1 MLVLET
7 KLRGNPAQLALIDEA
22 IRTAQF
28 IRNKC
33 VRYWMDNKG
42 VGQYDLSKLCAV
54 LAKEF
59 EWAGKLNSMARQ
71 ASAERAWS
79 AIKRFYDNCKAKKPG
94 KKGFPKC
101 FARPLVYKKNCRSVE
116 YKTTGWKL
124 SEDRKHLTFT
134 DGFKAGTFLLMGAD
148 DLHFYQT
155 SQIKRIRVVRK
166 ADGYYAQFCIE
177 VDRQETIHPTG
188 KAVGIDLGLKYFY
201 KATDESEVE
210 NPKFLRKSEG
220 KLKRLQ
226 RRVSKKQKGSKNRRK
241 AINRLGRQH
250 LKVSRQRKDWA
261 VKQAR
266 ALVLALAAR
275 SALSS
280 DFIAYEN
287 LQVRNMVRNHH
298 LAKSISDAAWGLFVD
313 WVKYYAQIF
322 GKVQQ
327 PVPPQNTTID
337 CFDCK
342 QPVQKTL
349 STRTHVC
356 PYCGS
361 VRCRDENAAWN
372 ILEKGLRLA
381 GINTVGH
388 TGMNASGQNDL
399 YLNQAMGLD
408 KSAG

>member
-1 MLVLET
+1 MIVLET
-7 KLRGNPAQLALIDEA
+7 KLRGNSTQFALIDDA

-33 VRYWMDNKG
+33 LRHWLDNKG

-79 AIKRFYDNCKAKKPG
+79 AIRRFYDNCKAKKPG
-94 KKGFPKC
+94 KKGFPK
-101 FARPLVYKKNCRSVE
+101 FKKNCRSVE
-116 YKTTGWKL
+116 YKTSGWKL
-124 SEDRKHLTFT
+124 SEDRKHLTFM
-134 DGFKAGTFLLMGAD
+134 DGFKAGTFLLMGAE
-148 DLHFYQT
+148 DLHFYQA

-166 ADGYYAQFCIE
+166 ADGYYAQFCLE
-177 VDRQETIHPTG
+177 VDRQETIQPTG

-201 KATDESEVE
+201 KATDGTEIE
-210 NPKFLRKSEG
+210 NPKFLRKSER

-226 RRVSKKQKGSKNRRK
+226 RRVSKKQKGSKNRKK

-250 LKVSRQRKDWA
+250 LKVSRQRKDWV

-266 ALVLALAAR
+266 ALVM
-275 SALSS
+275 SS
-280 DFIAYEN
+280 DLIAYEN

-298 LAKSISDAAWGLFVD
+298 LAKSISDAAWSLFVH

-327 PVPPQNTTID
+327 PVPPQNTTIE

-356 PYCGS
+356 HHCGS

-388 TGMNASGQNDL
+388 TEINASGQSDL
-399 YLNQAMGLD
+399 YLNQAIGLD

>member
-1 MLVLET
+1 MIVLET
-7 KLRGNPAQLALIDEA
+7 KLRGNPAQFALIDDA

-28 IRNKC
+28 IRNQC

-42 VGQYDLSKLCAV
+42 VGQYNLSKLCAV

-79 AIKRFYDNCKAKKPG
+79 AIKRFYDNCKAQKPG
-94 KKGFPKC
+94 KKGFPK
-101 FARPLVYKKNCRSVE
+101 FKKNNRSVE
-116 YKTTGWKL
+116 YKTSGWKL

-134 DGFKAGTFLLMGAD
+134 DGFKAGTFLLMGSD
-148 DLHFYQT
+148 DLHCYPI

-166 ADGYYAQFCIE
+166 ADGYYAQFCVE
-177 VDRQETIHPTG
+177 ADRQETIQPTG

-201 KATDESEVE
+201 KSTDGIEVE
-210 NPKFLRKSEG
+210 NPKFLRKSER

-266 ALVLALAAR
+266 ALVM
-275 SALSS
+275 SS
-280 DFIAYEN
+280 DLIAYEN

-298 LAKSISDAAWGLFVD
+298 LAKSISDAAWSLFVD

-342 QPVQKTL
+342 QPVRKSL

-356 PYCGS
+356 PHCGS

-388 TGMNASGQNDL
+388 TEINASGQNDL
-399 YLNQAMGLD
+399 YLNQAVGLD

>member
-1 MLVLET
+1 MIVLET
-7 KLRGNPAQLALIDEA
+7 KLRGNPTQFALIDDA

-33 VRYWMDNKG
+33 VRYWMDNQG
-42 VGQYDLSKLCAV
+42 VGQYDLSKLCAL

-94 KKGFPKC
+94 KKGLPK
-101 FARPLVYKKNCRSVE
+101 FKKNGRSVE
-116 YKTTGWKL
+116 YKTSGWKL

-148 DLHFYQT
+148 DLHFYPT

-177 VDRQETIHPTG
+177 IDRRETIQPTG

-201 KATDESEVE
+201 KATDGTEIE
-210 NPKFLRKSEG
+210 NPKFLRKSER

-226 RRVSKKQKGSKNRRK
+226 RRVFQKQKGSKNHRK

-250 LKVSRQRKDWA
+250 LRVSRQRKDWA

-266 ALVLALAAR
+266 ALVM
-275 SALSS
+275 SS
-280 DFIAYEN
+280 DLIAYEN

-298 LAKSISDAAWGLFVD
+298 LAKSISDASWSLFITWIV
-313 WVKYYAQIF
+313 YFAQIF

-342 QPVQKTL
+342 QPVKKTL

-356 PYCGS
+356 PHCGS
-361 VRCRDENAAWN
+361 GRCRDENAAWN

-388 TGMNASGQNDL
+388 TEIKASGQNDL
-399 YLNQAMGLD
+399 YLNQAIGLD

>member
-1 MLVLET
+1 
-7 KLRGNPAQLALIDEA
+7 
-22 IRTAQF
+22 
-28 IRNKC
+28 
-33 VRYWMDNKG
+33 
-42 VGQYDLSKLCAV
+42 
-54 LAKEF
+54 
-59 EWAGKLNSMARQ
+59 
-71 ASAERAWS
+71 
-79 AIKRFYDNCKAKKPG
+79 
-94 KKGFPKC
+94 
-101 FARPLVYKKNCRSVE
+101 
-116 YKTTGWKL
+116 
-124 SEDRKHLTFT
+124 
-134 DGFKAGTFLLMGAD
+134 MGAN

-177 VDRQETIHPTG
+177 IDRQETIQPTG
-188 KAVGIDLGLKYFY
+188 KALGIDLGVKYFY
-201 KATDESEVE
+201 KATDGTEVE
-210 NPKFLRKSEG
+210 NPKFLRKSER

-226 RRVSKKQKGSKNRRK
+226 RRVSKQQKGSRNRKK
-241 AINRLGRQH
+241 AMNRLGRQH

-266 ALVLALAAR
+266 ALVM
-275 SALSS
+275 SS

-287 LQVRNMVRNHH
+287 LQVPNMVRNHH
-298 LAKSISDAAWGLFVD
+298 LAKSISDAAWSLFVD

-322 GKVQQ
+322 GKLQQ

-356 PYCGS
+356 PHCGC

-372 ILEKGLRLA
+372 ILEQGLRLA
-381 GINTVGH
+381 GLSTVGH
-388 TGMNASGQNDL
+388 TGINASRQNDL
-399 YLNQAMGLD
+399 YLNQVIGSD

>member
-1 MLVLET
+1 MIVLET
-7 KLRGNPAQLALIDEA
+7 KLRGNPTQFAALDDA
-22 IRTAQF
+22 IRTTRF

-94 KKGFPKC
+94 KKGFPT
-101 FARPLVYKKNCRSVE
+101 FKKNSRSVE
-116 YKTTGWKL
+116 YKTSGWKL

-148 DLHFYQT
+148 DLHFYQI
-155 SQIKRIRVVRK
+155 SQIKRIRIVRK
-166 ADGYYAQFCIE
+166 SDGYYAQFCIK
-177 VDRQETIHPTG
+177 VDRQETIPPTG

-201 KATDESEVE
+201 KATDGSEVE
-210 NPKFLRKSEG
+210 NPKFLRKSER
-220 KLKRLQ
+220 KLKRLR
-226 RRVSKKQKGSKNRRK
+226 RRVSKKKKGSKNRKK

-261 VKQAR
+261 VKEAR
-266 ALVLALAAR
+266 ALVM
-275 SALSS
+275 SS

-342 QPVQKTL
+342 QPVKKTL

-356 PYCGS
+356 PHCGS

-381 GINTVGH
+381 GINTLGH
-388 TGMNASGQNDL
+388 REINASGQNDL
-399 YLNQAMGLD
+399 YLNQAIGLD

>member
-1 MLVLET
+1 MIVLET
-7 KLRGNPAQLALIDEA
+7 KLRGNPTQFALIDDA

-33 VRYWMDNKG
+33 VRYWMENKG

-79 AIKRFYDNCKAKKPG
+79 AIKRFYDNCKVKKPG
-94 KKGFPKC
+94 KKGFPK
-101 FARPLVYKKNCRSVE
+101 FKKNSRSVE

-134 DGFKAGTFLLMGAD
+134 DGFKPGTFLLMGAD
-148 DLHFYQT
+148 DLHFYPF

-177 VDRQETIHPTG
+177 VERQETIPPTG
-188 KAVGIDLGLKYFY
+188 KAVGLDLGLKYFY
-201 KATDESEVE
+201 KATDGTEVE
-210 NPKFLRKSEG
+210 NPKFLRKSER
-220 KLKRLQ
+220 KVKRLQ
-226 RRVSKKQKGSKNRRK
+226 RRVSRKQKGSKNRSK

-266 ALVLALAAR
+266 ALVM
-275 SALSS
+275 SS
-280 DFIAYEN
+280 DLIAYEN
-287 LQVRNMVRNHH
+287 LQVRTMVRNHH
-298 LAKSISDAAWGLFVD
+298 LAKSISDAAWSLFVD
-313 WVKYYAQIF
+313 WLKYYAQIF

-356 PYCGS
+356 PHCGS

-381 GINTVGH
+381 GVNTVGH
-388 TGMNASGQNDL
+388 TEINASGQNDL
-399 YLNQAMGLD
+399 YLNQAIGLD

>member
-1 MLVLET
+1 MIVLET
-7 KLRGNPAQLALIDEA
+7 KLRGNPAQFARIDEA

-33 VRYWMDNKG
+33 LRYWMDNKG

-71 ASAERAWS
+71 ACAERAWS

-94 KKGFPKC
+94 KKGVPK
-101 FARPLVYKKNCRSVE
+101 FKKNSRSVA
-116 YKTTGWKL
+116 YKTSGWKL

-148 DLHFYQT
+148 DLQFYQI
-155 SQIKRIRVVRK
+155 SQIKRIRVVHK

-177 VDRQETIHPTG
+177 VDRQETIPPTG

-201 KATDESEVE
+201 KATDGTEVE
-210 NPKFLRKSEG
+210 NPKFLRKSER

-241 AINRLGRQH
+241 AMNRLGQQH

-266 ALVLALAAR
+266 ALVM
-275 SALSS
+275 SS

-298 LAKSISDAAWGLFVD
+298 LAKSISDAAWSLFVD

-342 QPVQKTL
+342 QPVPKTL

-356 PYCGS
+356 PHCGS

-388 TGMNASGQNDL
+388 TEINASGQNDR
-399 YLNQAMGLD
+399 YLNQAIGLD

>member
-1 MLVLET
+1 MIVLET
-7 KLRGNPAQLALIDEA
+7 KLRGNPTQFALIDDA

-33 VRYWMDNKG
+33 VRHWMDNKG

-79 AIKRFYDNCKAKKPG
+79 AVKRFYDNCKAKKPG
-94 KKGFPKC
+94 KKGFPK
-101 FARPLVYKKNCRSVE
+101 FKKNGRSVE
-116 YKTTGWKL
+116 YKTSGWKL
-124 SEDRKHLTFT
+124 SEGRKHLTFT
-134 DGFKAGTFLLMGAD
+134 DGFKAGTFLLMGAG
-148 DLHFYQT
+148 DLRFYQI

-177 VDRQETIHPTG
+177 VDRQEAIQPTG

-201 KATDESEVE
+201 KATDGTEVE
-210 NPKFLRKSEG
+210 NPKFLRKAER

-241 AINRLGRQH
+241 AINCLGRQH
-250 LKVSRQRKDWA
+250 LKVSRQRKDWV

-266 ALVLALAAR
+266 ALVM
-275 SALSS
+275 SS
-280 DFIAYEN
+280 DFIAYEK
-287 LQVRNMVRNHH
+287 LQVQNMVRNHH
-298 LAKSISDAAWGLFVD
+298 LAKSISDAAWSSFVD

-327 PVPPQNTTID
+327 PVTPQNTTID

-342 QPVQKTL
+342 QPVRKTL

-356 PYCGS
+356 PHCGS

-381 GINTVGH
+381 GLSTVGH
-388 TGMNASGQNDL
+388 TGI
-399 YLNQAMGLD
+399 
-408 KSAG
+408 

>member
-1 MLVLET
+1 MIKNYLPDSLISTRLEHH
-7 KLRGNPAQLALIDEA
+7 P
-22 IRTAQF
+22 
-28 IRNKC
+28 
-33 VRYWMDNKG
+33 
-42 VGQYDLSKLCAV
+42 
-54 LAKEF
+54 
-59 EWAGKLNSMARQ
+59 
-71 ASAERAWS
+71 
-79 AIKRFYDNCKAKKPG
+79 
-94 KKGFPKC
+94 
-101 FARPLVYKKNCRSVE
+101 
-116 YKTTGWKL
+116 
-124 SEDRKHLTFT
+124 
-134 DGFKAGTFLLMGAD
+134 
-148 DLHFYQT
+148 
-155 SQIKRIRVVRK
+155 
-166 ADGYYAQFCIE
+166 QFCIE
-177 VDRQETIHPTG
+177 FDRQEVIQPTG
-188 KAVGIDLGLKYFY
+188 KVIGLDLGLKYFY
-201 KATDESEVE
+201 KATAGTEVE
-210 NPKFLRKSEG
+210 NPKFLMKSER

-226 RRVSKKQKGSKNRRK
+226 RRVSKKQEGSQNRKK

-266 ALVLALAAR
+266 ALVM
-275 SALSS
+275 SS

-287 LQVRNMVRNHH
+287 LQVWNMVRNHH

-356 PYCGS
+356 PHCDS

-388 TGMNASGQNDL
+388 TEINASGQKT
-399 YLNQAMGLD
+399 AI
-408 KSAG
+408 

>member
-1 MLVLET
+1 MIVLET
-7 KLRGNPAQLALIDEA
+7 KLRGNPTQFVILDDA

-33 VRYWMDNKG
+33 VRYWLDNKG

-94 KKGFPKC
+94 KKGFPN
-101 FARPLVYKKNCRSVE
+101 FKKNSRSVE
-116 YKTTGWKL
+116 YKTSGWKL

-134 DGFKAGTFLLMGAD
+134 DGFKAGTFLLMGAE
-148 DLHFYQT
+148 DLHFYQIL
-155 SQIKRIRVVRK
+155 QIKRIRVVRK
-166 ADGYYAQFCIE
+166 ADGYYAQFCVEIE
-177 VDRQETIHPTG
+177 RQEAIPPTG

-201 KATDESEVE
+201 KATDGTEVE
-210 NPKFLRKSEG
+210 NPKFLRKSER

-250 LKVSRQRKDWA
+250 LKVSRQRKDWV

-266 ALVLALAAR
+266 ALVM
-275 SALSS
+275 SS
-280 DFIAYEN
+280 DLIAYEN

-298 LAKSISDAAWGLFVD
+298 LSKSISDAAWSLFVD
-313 WVKYYAQIF
+313 WLKYYAQIF

-356 PYCGS
+356 PHCGS

-388 TGMNASGQNDL
+388 TEINASGQNDR
-399 YLNQAMGLD
+399 YSNQAIGLD
-408 KSAG
+408 KSAGRRRNPALYA

>member
-1 MLVLET
+1 MIVLET
-7 KLRGNPAQLALIDEA
+7 KLRGNPAQFVLLDDA

-28 IRNKC
+28 IRNQC
-33 VRYWMDNKG
+33 VRHWMDTKG

-79 AIKRFYDNCKAKKPG
+79 AIKRFYDNCKAKKSG
-94 KKGFPKC
+94 KKGFPK
-101 FARPLVYKKNCRSVE
+101 FKKNCRSVE

-134 DGFKAGTFLLMGAD
+134 DGFKAGSFLLMGAE
-148 DLHFYQT
+148 DLHFYAY

-177 VDRQETIHPTG
+177 VNRQETIQPTG

-201 KATDESEVE
+201 KATDGTEIE
-210 NPKFLRKSEG
+210 NPKFLRKSER

-226 RRVSKKQKGSKNRRK
+226 RRVSEKQKGSKNRRK
-241 AINRLGRQH
+241 AMNRLGRQH

-266 ALVLALAAR
+266 ALVM
-275 SALSS
+275 SS

-313 WVKYYAQIF
+313 WIVYFAQVL

-356 PYCGS
+356 PHCGS

-381 GINTVGH
+381 GINTGGH
-388 TGMNASGQNDL
+388 SEINASGQNDP
-399 YLNQAMGLD
+399 YLNQAIGLD

>member
-1 MLVLET
+1 MMVLET
-7 KLRGNPAQLALIDEA
+7 KLRGNLTQFALIDDA

-94 KKGFPKC
+94 KKGFPK
-101 FARPLVYKKNCRSVE
+101 FKKNGRSVE

-155 SQIKRIRVVRK
+155 SQIKRVRVVRK

-177 VDRQETIHPTG
+177 VDRQETIPPTG

-201 KATDESEVE
+201 KATDGTEIE
-210 NPKFLRKSEG
+210 NPKFLRRSER

-226 RRVSKKQKGSKNRRK
+226 RRVSKKQKSSKNRTK
-241 AINRLGRQH
+241 AMNRLGRQH

-261 VKQAR
+261 VKQAC
-266 ALVLALAAR
+266 ALVM
-275 SALSS
+275 SS
-280 DFIAYEN
+280 DLIAYEN

-298 LAKSISDAAWGLFVD
+298 LAKSISDAAWSLFVD

-342 QPVQKTL
+342 QPVRKTL

-356 PYCGS
+356 PHCGS

-381 GINTVGH
+381 GLSTVGH
-388 TGMNASGQNDL
+388 TGINASGQNDL
-399 YLNQAMGLD
+399 YLNQAIGLD

>member
-1 MLVLET
+1 MFVLET
-7 KLRGNPAQLALIDEA
+7 KLRGSPTQFAALDDV

-33 VRYWMDNKG
+33 LRYWMDNKG
-42 VGQYDLSKLCAV
+42 VGQYDLSKLCAE

-59 EWAGKLNSMARQ
+59 AWAGKLNSMARQ

-79 AIKRFYDNCKAKKPG
+79 AIKRFYDNCKAKRPG
-94 KKGFPKC
+94 KKGFPK
-101 FARPLVYKKNCRSVE
+101 FKQNCRSVE
-116 YKTTGWKL
+116 YKTSGWKL
-124 SEDRKHLTFT
+124 SEDRKHLLFT

-148 DLHFYQT
+148 DLQFYQV

-166 ADGYYAQFCIE
+166 ADGYYAQFCIA
-177 VDRQETIHPTG
+177 VDRQEVIQPTG

-201 KATDESEVE
+201 KATDGTEIE
-210 NPKFLRKSEG
+210 NPKFLRRSERR
-220 KLKRLQ
+220 LKRLQ
-226 RRVSKKQKGSKNRRK
+226 RRVSKKQKGSQKRRK

-266 ALVLALAAR
+266 ALVM
-275 SALSS
+275 SS

-298 LAKSISDAAWGLFVD
+298 LAKSISDAAWNLFVD
-313 WVKYYAQIF
+313 WVVYFAQVF

-327 PVPPQNTTID
+327 PVPSQNTTID

-356 PYCGS
+356 PHCGS

-381 GINTVGH
+381 GISTVGH
-388 TGMNASGQNDL
+388 TGINASRQNDL
-399 YLNQAMGLD
+399 YLNQAIGLD
-408 KSAG
+408 KSVG

>member
-1 MLVLET
+1 MIVLET
-7 KLRGNPAQLALIDEA
+7 KLRGNPTQFALIDDA

-33 VRYWMDNKG
+33 VRYWMDHTG

-94 KKGFPKC
+94 KKGFPK
-101 FARPLVYKKNCRSVE
+101 FKKNGRSVE

-124 SEDRKHLTFT
+124 SKDRKHLTFT
-134 DGFKAGTFLLMGAD
+134 DGFKAGTLLLMGAN
-148 DLHFYQT
+148 DLHFYED

-177 VDRQETIHPTG
+177 VDRQETIPPTG

-201 KATDESEVE
+201 KATDGTEIE
-210 NPKFLRKSEG
+210 NPKFLRKSER

-226 RRVSKKQKGSKNRRK
+226 RRVSKKQKGSKNRKK
-241 AINRLGRQH
+241 AMNRLGRQH

-266 ALVLALAAR
+266 ALVM
-275 SALSS
+275 SS
-280 DFIAYEN
+280 DLIAYEK

-298 LAKSISDAAWGLFVD
+298 LAKSISDAAWSLFVD

-342 QPVQKTL
+342 QPVQKML

-356 PYCGS
+356 PHCGS

-388 TGMNASGQNDL
+388 TGINASGQNDL
-399 YLNQAMGLD
+399 YSDQVIGLD

>member
-1 MLVLET
+1 MMVLET
-7 KLRGNPAQLALIDEA
+7 KLRGNPTQFAILDDA

-33 VRYWMDNKG
+33 VRYWMDSKG

-94 KKGFPKC
+94 KKGFPK
-101 FARPLVYKKNCRSVE
+101 FKKNGRSVE
-116 YKTTGWKL
+116 YKTSGWKL

-134 DGFKAGTFLLMGAD
+134 DGFKAGTFLLMGSD
-148 DLHFYQT
+148 YLHFYQT

-166 ADGYYAQFCIE
+166 ADGYYAQLCLE
-177 VDRQETIHPTG
+177 VDRQETIQPTG
-188 KAVGIDLGLKYFY
+188 KAIGIDLGLKYFY
-201 KATDESEVE
+201 KATDGTEVE
-210 NPKFLRKSEG
+210 NPKFLRKSER

-226 RRVSKKQKGSKNRRK
+226 RKVSKKQKGSRNRRK

-266 ALVLALAAR
+266 ALVM
-275 SALSS
+275 SS
-280 DFIAYEN
+280 DLIAYEN

-298 LAKSISDAAWGLFVD
+298 LAKSISDAAWSLFVD

-356 PYCGS
+356 PHCS
-361 VRCRDENAAWN
+361 SIRCRDENAAWN

-381 GINTVGH
+381 GLSTAGHVGIE
-388 TGMNASGQNDL
+388 ASGQNDH
-399 YLNQAMGLD
+399 YLNQAIGLD

>member
-1 MLVLET
+1 MIVLET
-7 KLRGNPAQLALIDEA
+7 KLRGNPTQFALIDDA

-79 AIKRFYDNCKAKKPG
+79 AIRRFYDNCKAKKPG
-94 KKGFPKC
+94 KKGFPK
-101 FARPLVYKKNCRSVE
+101 FKKNCRSVE
-116 YKTTGWKL
+116 YKTSGWKL
-124 SEDRKHLTFT
+124 SENRKHLTFT

-177 VDRQETIHPTG
+177 IERQETIQPTG

-201 KATDESEVE
+201 KATDGTEVE
-210 NPKFLRKSEG
+210 HPKFLRQSER

-226 RRVSKKQKGSKNRRK
+226 RRVSKKQKGSKSRAK
-241 AINRLGRQH
+241 AINRLGRHH

-266 ALVLALAAR
+266 ALVM
-275 SALSS
+275 SS
-280 DFIAYEN
+280 DLIAYEN

-298 LAKSISDAAWGLFVD
+298 LAKSISDAAWSLFVD
-313 WVKYYAQIF
+313 WVKYYAHIF

-356 PYCGS
+356 SHCGS
-361 VRCRDENAAWN
+361 IRCRDENAAWN

-381 GINTVGH
+381 NLSTVGH
-388 TGMNASGQNDL
+388 TGIEASGQNDL
-399 YLNQAMGLD
+399 YLSQAIVLD

>member
-1 MLVLET
+1 MFVLET
-7 KLRGNPAQLALIDEA
+7 KLRGNPTQCALIDDA

-33 VRYWMDNKG
+33 LRHWMDNKE

-59 EWAGKLNSMARQ
+59 EWANRLNSMARQ

-94 KKGFPKC
+94 KKGFPQ
-101 FARPLVYKKNCRSVE
+101 FKKHCRSVE
-116 YKTTGWKL
+116 YKTSGWKL
-124 SEDRKHLTFT
+124 SDDRKHLTFT

-148 DLHFYQT
+148 DLQFYQI
-155 SQIKRIRVVRK
+155 SQVKRIRVVRK
-166 ADGYYAQFCIE
+166 ADGYYAQFCLE
-177 VDRQETIHPTG
+177 VDRQETIQPTG
-188 KAVGIDLGLKYFY
+188 KAIGIDLGLKYFY
-201 KATDESEVE
+201 KATDGTEIE
-210 NPKFLRKSEG
+210 NPKCLRKSER

-241 AINRLGRQH
+241 AVNRLGRQH
-250 LKVSRQRKDWA
+250 LKASRQRKDWA

-266 ALVLALAAR
+266 ALVM
-275 SALSS
+275 SN

-298 LAKSISDAAWGLFVD
+298 LAKSISDAAWSLFVD
-313 WVKYYAQIF
+313 WVKYFAQVF

-356 PYCGS
+356 PHCGS

-381 GINTVGH
+381 GMSTVGH
-388 TGMNASGQNDL
+388 TGIEASGQNDR
-399 YLNQAMGLD
+399 YSSQAIGLD

>member
-1 MLVLET
+1 MIVLET
-7 KLRGNPAQLALIDEA
+7 KLRGNLTQFATLDEV

-33 VRYWMDNKG
+33 VRYWIDNKG

-71 ASAERAWS
+71 ASAERAWA
-79 AIKRFYDNCKAKKPG
+79 AIKRFYDNCKAKKLG
-94 KKGFPKC
+94 KKGFPK
-101 FARPLVYKKNCRSVE
+101 FKKNSRSVE
-116 YKTTGWKL
+116 YKTSGWKI

-134 DGFKAGTFLLMGAD
+134 DGFKSGTFLLMGAD
-148 DLHFYQT
+148 DLHFYPV
-155 SQIKRIRVVRK
+155 SQIKRIRVVHK

-177 VDRQETIHPTG
+177 VDRQETIQPTG
-188 KAVGIDLGLKYFY
+188 KAVGIDLGLKHFY
-201 KATDESEVE
+201 KATDGTEIE
-210 NPKFLRKSEG
+210 NPKFLRKSER

-226 RRVSKKQKGSKNRRK
+226 RRVSQKQKGSNNRRK
-241 AINRLGRQH
+241 AINRLGRAH

-266 ALVLALAAR
+266 ALVM
-275 SALSS
+275 SS
-280 DFIAYEN
+280 DLIAYEN

-298 LAKSISDAAWGLFVD
+298 LAKSISDVAWSLFVD

-342 QPVQKTL
+342 QPVHKTL

-356 PYCGS
+356 PHCGS

-381 GINTVGH
+381 GLSTVGH
-388 TGMNASGQNDL
+388 TGINASGQNDL
-399 YLNQAMGLD
+399 YSNQAIGLD